1 MGGGADNLLDV
12 AGPKERVLKAMRGRV
27 MAAAAGMAV
36 LGLAVGGCSGGSKPD
51 PAGKAFASQL
61 AASLQTRAKVMAA
74 VQDLRKDPVVGY
86 DGPVPGSATTGDA
99 KITVSRAGAASGSVD
114 LDGENVDVY
123 EAGGQTLIKSGKS
136 YWDSKAGGATKAAQ
150 YAGKWVKSTADN
162 GIGFDPAQT
171 LKPDALG
178 RRLQGTLSMV
188 GTPVQDK
195 VDDTDALRIPV
206 VGGNLYITTKA
217 PYRLLEI
224 DVPGLLSQGGQG
236 KATGKGLKLD
246 HLDPDAVDKF
256 YDDLKGEDLSGAL
269 DTSVT
274 FTQSGTGKLDCKT
287 GGLCTASVSFSTSTA
302 DTGVDKVTA
311 LLNVTM
317 TASGLPTKK
326 CSATKPVSA
335 NGSSSM
341 SCKAD
346 FALAPSPHP
355 KTYRVLAKYA
365 LTAKASIDQKSI
377 NKKLD
382 AAKKT
387 DHDAAKKNE

>member
-1 MGGGADNLLDV
+1 M
-12 AGPKERVLKAMRGRV
+12 AMRGRAV
-27 MAAAAGMAV
+27 AAVAGVAV
-36 LGLAVGGCSGGSKPD
+36 LGLVVGGCSGSSKPD
-51 PAGKAFASQL
+51 PAGKAFAGQIAGGLKTRSQ
-61 AASLQTRAKVMAA
+61 VMAA

-86 DGPVPGSATTGDA
+86 DGPVPGSATTGGA
-99 KITVSRAGAASGSVD
+99 KITVSRGGAAHGSVD
-114 LDGENVDVY
+114 LDGQNVDVY
-123 EAGGQTLIKSGKS
+123 EAGGQTLIKAGKS
-136 YWDSKAGGATKAAQ
+136 YWNSKAGGATKAAQ

-162 GIGFDPAQT
+162 GIGFDPAQI

-178 RRLQGTLSMV
+178 RQLQGALGFV

-195 VDDTDALRIPV
+195 VGDADALKIPV
-206 VGGNLYITTKA
+206 IGGNVYITPKA

-224 DVPGLLSQGGQG
+224 DVPALEGGQG
-236 KATGKGLKLD
+236 NATGKGLKLD

-274 FTQSGTGKLDCKT
+274 FTQTGNGKLDCQT

-302 DTGVDKVTA
+302 DTGLDKVTA

-317 TASGLPTKK
+317 TASGLPTKT
-326 CSATKPVSA
+326 CSATKSVPAS
-335 NGSSSM
+335 GSSSM

-346 FALAPSPHP
+346 FKLAPSPHP

-365 LTAKASIDQKSI
+365 LTAEASIDQKSI
-377 NKKLD
+377 NAKLD
-382 AAKKT
+382 TAKT
-387 DHDAAKKNE
+387 ADHDAAKKNG